1 MAERVNAASVAC
13 AGNYDG
19 LWETSNCMKRLGYV
33 CEMTGGQ
40 NPKPTTAPGQSDSSE
55 STLPLCV

>member
-1 MAERVNAASVAC
+1 MADRVNAASVAC

-40 NPKPTTAPGQSDSSE
+40 NPKPTTTPGQSDS
-55 STLPLCV
+55 